1 MISDITLLTTSNNKL
16 VGRQVLNLA
25 ATDSTM
31 DEVKSLAKKGAQ
43 EGLVV
48 ITDNQIKGR
57 GRFNRE
63 WLTTPGQD
71 LTLSILFKPSLNKLH
86 MLNMVASLAI
96 QDTIS
101 ELTEM
106 KAAIK
111 WPNDVLV
118 DGKKVSGILI
128 ETILSSA
135 NKVDFAVMGIGLNVN
150 LDPAGMEIIKQS
162 ATSISH
168 VLGTPT
174 DKYKVL
180 SKLLM
185 RIDQQY
191 QLVLKGE
198 DLCIDW
204 SSRVSTIGNK
214 VKVSNG
220 SKIISGYAVALDSVG
235 NLIVQTKQETVTV
248 TSGDV
253 TLM

>member
-1 MISDITLLTTSNNKL
+1 
-16 VGRQVLNLA
+16 
-25 ATDSTM
+25 
-31 DEVKSLAKKGAQ
+31 
-43 EGLVV
+43 
-48 ITDNQIKGR
+48 
-57 GRFNRE
+57 
-63 WLTTPGQD
+63 
-71 LTLSILFKPSLNKLH
+71 
-86 MLNMVASLAI
+86 
-96 QDTIS
+96 
-101 ELTEM
+101 
-106 KAAIK
+106 
-111 WPNDVLV
+111 
-118 DGKKVSGILI
+118 
-128 ETILSSA
+128 
-135 NKVDFAVMGIGLNVN
+135 MGIGLNVN
-150 LDPAGMEIIKQS
+150 LDPVGMEVIKQS

-180 SKLLM
+180 SKLLR

-214 VKVSNG
+214 VTVSNG

-253 TLM
+253 TLI

>member
-1 MISDITLLTTSNNKL
+1 
-16 VGRQVLNLA
+16 
-25 ATDSTM
+25 M

-48 ITDNQIKGR
+48 IADNQTKGR

-71 LTLSILFKPSLNKLH
+71 LTLSILFTPSLKKLH

-96 QDTIS
+96 QDTVS
-101 ELTEM
+101 EMTEM
-106 KAAIK
+106 QAAIK
-111 WPNDVLV
+111 WPNDVLLEN
-118 DGKKVSGILI
+118 KKVSGVLI

-135 NKVDFAVMGIGLNVN
+135 KKVDFAVMGIGLNVN
-150 LDPAGMEIIKQS
+150 LNPVEMEGIKQS
-162 ATSISH
+162 ATSIRNIS
-168 VLGTPT
+168 GTPT

-180 SKLLM
+180 SKLL
-185 RIDQQY
+185 RHIDQRY
-191 QLVLKGE
+191 QLVLEGE

-220 SKIISGYAVALDSVG
+220 SKIISGYAVALDSIG
-235 NLIVQTKQETVTV
+235 NLIVQTKREKVTV
-248 TSGDV
+248 TAGDV
-253 TLM
+253 TLI